1 MISAYQ
7 VLVKQEEEDF
17 QEYLKR
23 VHLFSIFQPLLEE
36 FADPELFKG
45 VVRFIAWS
53 YSMESE
59 MLLTQGNTWSKV
71 CDEIYE
77 KSELPDDR
85 KEIDGVYNAVC
96 NLQSENVRD
105 SIERFLLLQNE
116 DNWIQY
122 THFRDLRKQFLE
134 LSVSDM
140 KKNTGEIDIEAKM
153 KAAIYSKDL
162 LKMMDDARDGFIQNH
177 PKLRSSVEAMNKAS
191 NNSKNS
197 RSVGSF
203 AVR

>member
-7 VLVKQEEEDF
+7 ILVKQEEEDF

-36 FADPELFKG
+36 FNDPELFKG

-71 CDEIYE
+71 SEDIYV
-77 KSELPDDR
+77 KSGLPYDN
-85 KEIDGVYNAVC
+85 EEEHGVYNSVC
-96 NLQSENVRD
+96 KLQSENVRD
-105 SIERFLLLQNE
+105 SIERFLQLQNE

-134 LSVSDM
+134 LSISDM
-140 KKNTGEIDIEAKM
+140 KKSTGEIDIEAKM

-162 LKMMDDARDGFIQNH
+162 LKMMEDARDGFIQNH
-177 PKLRSSVEAMNKAS
+177 PKLRGSVEAVNKS
-191 NNSKNS
+191 NSNSKNG